1 MKANDFKPF
10 DVICDSMSNAAARLG
25 VPIGAIKAAKREG
38 SPSFRGSRIN
48 ITRLR
53 KELAA
58 AAKEPSLSTLL
69 LNVVKDVARV
79 VSSRVPG
86 ADHTFRADSLKITQQ
101 IQIGLS
107 LVACILEPNSA
118 DDFLKRSASVMEA
131 IWTRK
136 GCRASRL
143 TGIVPNHS
151 AFRKRKS
158 DRRRDDLYAV

>member
-1 MKANDFKPF
+1 MRANGFKPF
-10 DVICDSMSNAAARLG
+10 DDVADSMSNAASRLG
-25 VPIGAIKAAKREG
+25 VPIGAIKAAKRGG

-53 KELAA
+53 NELAS

-69 LNVVKDVARV
+69 LNICRDVARV
-79 VSSRVPG
+79 VSSRLPG

-118 DDFLKRSASVMEA
+118 DDFLRSSASVMEA

-136 GCRASRL
+136 GCLASR
-143 TGIVPNHS
+143 S
-151 AFRKRKS
+151 
-158 DRRRDDLYAV
+158 RRRGMAAKNHRND